1 MLSKPGWMVGWS
13 LFGAAVM
20 YVWGFL
26 NGLAVPDI
34 EEVCN
39 RHNQPWVFEPDHRE
53 SMFPL
58 STPCNSS
65 YDLVPF
71 YVNPVVF
78 ALLASAVVF
87 TVIAVV
93 KRVRREKKT

>member
-1 MLSKPGWMVGWS
+1 MLSKPGRVAGWS
-13 LFGAAVM
+13 LVGAAVI

-26 NGLAVPDI
+26 SVFGTFDI
-34 EEVCN
+34 EEVCH
-39 RHNQPWVFEPDHRE
+39 RHNQPWVYDPNHRE
-53 SMFPL
+53 SLFPI
-58 STPCNSS
+58 SNPCNPD

-71 YVNPVVF
+71 YVNPLVF

>member
-1 MLSKPGWMVGWS
+1 MLPKPGRMVGWS

-26 NGLAVPDI
+26 SGLAVPDI

-39 RHNQPWVFEPDHRE
+39 RHNQRWEYDPGHTE
-53 SMFPL
+53 SLFPI

-65 YDLVPF
+65 YDLVPP
-71 YVNPVVF
+71 YVNPALF

-87 TVIAVV
+87 AVIAVV
-93 KRVRREKKT
+93 QRVRKEKA

>member
-13 LFGAAVM
+13 LFGATVM

-39 RHNQPWVFEPDHRE
+39 RHHQPWVYDPNHRE
-53 SMFPL
+53 SLFPI
-58 STPCNSS
+58 STPCNPD

-71 YVNPVVF
+71 YVNPLVF